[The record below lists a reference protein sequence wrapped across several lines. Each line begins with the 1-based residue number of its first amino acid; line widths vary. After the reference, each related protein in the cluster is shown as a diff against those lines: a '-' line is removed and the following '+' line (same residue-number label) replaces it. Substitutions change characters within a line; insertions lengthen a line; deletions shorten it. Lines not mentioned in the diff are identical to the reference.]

1 MLLVLQGRT
10 KSKPTPSL
18 KNPKKWACYSE
29 SKNSKKMLCY
39 SDSKNPKKMLCY
51 SDSKNPKKMLCYA
64 VMRKRRVQ
72 RRTRANAEQV

>member
-1 MLLVLQGRT
+1 VLLVLQGQT

-18 KNPKKWACYSE
+18 KNPNKWACYSE
-29 SKNSKKMLCY
+29 SKNSKKMLCF
-39 SDSKNPKKMLCY
+39 SE
-51 SDSKNPKKMLCYA
+51 SKNPKKMLCYA